1 MSNTPQLKHHF
12 LNHNLK
18 VSHCCVLGCLCQ
30 STHGELFK
38 VLFFLWGSRASYMPY
53 HQIDVTYSTCYH
65 GEKPLHA
72 LLMLHFFT
80 CFSTLKARTLYSSIR
95 AKHEAHS
102 LQHHFCCTVQSSK
115 HLLSDHFVL
124 TFAFL
129 LVSNLVSHWIK
140 LLFWILNKQ
149 LHWQVYWLMSF
160 LTAKQQTTARKSQ
173 EQDGTPFEKRWHN
186 T

>member
-65 GEKPLHA
+65 GEEPLHA

-102 LQHHFCCTVQSSK
+102 LQHHFCLFLPLYSLFLILGCGR
-115 HLLSDHFVL
+115 LPYMW
-124 TFAFL
+124 L
-129 LVSNLVSHWIK
+129 LVGAI
-140 LLFWILNKQ
+140 
-149 LHWQVYWLMSF
+149 M
-160 LTAKQQTTARKSQ
+160 T
-173 EQDGTPFEKRWHN
+173 
-186 T
+186 